1 MIKERSYSL
10 FDQTFSFKTA
20 KNAQFFSN
28 TRYLFTLKK
37 KKKMQ
42 ISSFLKKWNKKFFL
56 SALPLTGAQ
65 QKAKTIVKTI
75 WRVFKVF

>member
-37 KKKMQ
+37 KNAN
-42 ISSFLKKWNKKFFL
+42 F
-56 SALPLTGAQ
+56 
-65 QKAKTIVKTI
+65 VC
-75 WRVFKVF
+75 FKEMK